1 MRKTAVNRIDHQPCF
16 VLTSF
21 PWKESSLWVEVYSR
35 DFGRIPLVARS
46 ARKPQS
52 VLRGV
57 LMPFTLL
64 DLCWYGQNELR
75 TLHTAQWQGYLPQPT
90 GKALLSGLYANELM
104 LKVTVRDDASEELFK
119 AFSGLIEILCQS
131 GGMHTQALRLF
142 EWQLLKILG
151 YAPDIT
157 HDQMNEPVQAE
168 QLYLLQPEQPLQKHT
183 EHNLFRGDGVV
194 VLGQSLIDLSAG
206 KCEHLRT
213 RQDILNVNRLLLDF
227 RIPQGL
233 SSRRLLNQIN
243 PQPTERKQIGEQNNG
258 KLI

>member
-1 MRKTAVNRIDHQPCF
+1 MRKTAVNRVDHQPCF

-21 PWKESSLWVEVYSR
+21 PWKESSLWVEVFSR
-35 DFGRIPLVARS
+35 DFGRVPLVARS

-57 LMPFTLL
+57 LMPFSPL
-64 DLCWYGQNELR
+64 DISWYGQNELR
-75 TLHTAQWQGYLPQPT
+75 TLHTAQWQGYLPQPA

-104 LKVTVRDDASEELFK
+104 LKITARDDTNPELFD
-119 AFSGLIEILCQS
+119 AFSRLIEALCQ
-131 GGMHTQALRLF
+131 GKIHTQALRLF
-142 EWQLLKILG
+142 EWQLLTILG
-151 YAPDIT
+151 YAPDIAF
-157 HDQMNEPVQAE
+157 DNMNQPIESEQM
-168 QLYLLQPEQPLQKHT
+168 YLVQPEQPLQKYS
-183 EHNLFRGDGVV
+183 ENYAFKGDGVT

-206 KCEHLRT
+206 KFEHNRT

-243 PQPTERKQIGEQNNG
+243 PQPSERSPAGLLKMEN
-258 KLI
+258 

>member
-1 MRKTAVNRIDHQPCF
+1 MRKTAVNRVDHQPCF

-21 PWKESSLWVEVYSR
+21 PWKESSLWVEVFSR

-57 LMPFTLL
+57 LMPFSLL
-64 DLCWYGQNELR
+64 ELSWYGQNELR

-90 GKALLSGLYANELM
+90 GKALLSGLYVNELM
-104 LKVTVRDDASEELFK
+104 LKITVRDDASVELFE
-119 AFSGLIEILCQS
+119 AFSCLIDVLCRNDS
-131 GGMHTQALRLF
+131 LHTQALRLF

-157 HDQMNEPVQAE
+157 YDHLNEPILAG
-168 QLYLLQPEQPLQKHT
+168 QLYLVQPEQPLQKYA
-183 EHNLFRGDGVV
+183 ENKILRGDGVV
-194 VLGQSLIDLSAG
+194 VLGQSLIDLSMG
-206 KCEHLRT
+206 KCELLRT

-243 PQPTERKQIGEQNNG
+243 PQPAERKLTSEHNMGN
-258 KLI
+258 